1 MDEIETEVIVM
12 LGLAFEPE
20 TPLTLETTL
29 AEMGIILWNY

>member
-20 TPLTLETTL
+20 TPLTL